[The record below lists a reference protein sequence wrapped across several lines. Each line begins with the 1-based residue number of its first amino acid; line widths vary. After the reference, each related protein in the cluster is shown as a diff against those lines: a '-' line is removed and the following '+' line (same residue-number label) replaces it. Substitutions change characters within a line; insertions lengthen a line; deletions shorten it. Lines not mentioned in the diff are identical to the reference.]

1 MSDLGR
7 EKQRAAGASV
17 LAGALLT
24 VLKLAAGLATG
35 SIGLLAEA
43 AHSALDLGAAA
54 ITWLAVRTSSRP
66 PDAEHQYGH
75 GKSENL
81 AALAET
87 VLLIATSVWI
97 LHEATERIL
106 GDAPEVR
113 PTIWAF
119 LVMGISIAV
128 DVRRSRDLKSVARRS
143 RSQALAADA
152 LHFSTDIASSGVV
165 ILGLV
170 GVVLSGRLHAPWLA
184 MADPVA
190 AIVVAAVVLGLSW
203 RLGRQAIDV
212 LLDRAPSELRE
223 RIERALE
230 EIRGVR
236 GSPRVRVR
244 EAGPE
249 IFADVELR
257 LEPGIALV
265 EGERVA
271 ARARERVKRI
281 TGPDSSVLIQLSAD
295 DQAAASLRDR
305 IAVAVSM
312 EGRQAHNISVRS
324 DGEDVWA
331 DLHVELPGRLSL
343 SEAHAVADAIEIR
356 ILEEV
361 PDLQRVDIH
370 VEEHCED
377 PEPAEIV
384 DDVQRGNLEV
394 RIREVA
400 DRVAGPGAVHDLL
413 IHRASR
419 GIYLSCHCFLP
430 ASMSLSEA
438 HALTDRL
445 EAALLREVP
454 GLERVAV
461 HAEPGDQDG
470 GAAG

>member
-1 MSDLGR
+1 MKRLAR

-17 LAGALLT
+17 AAGALLT

-54 ITWLAVRTSSRP
+54 ITWVAVRSSARP

-87 VLLIATSVWI
+87 VLLIVTSVWI
-97 LHEATERIL
+97 LHEATRRIL
-106 GDAPEVR
+106 GEGPEVE
-113 PTIWAF
+113 PTVWAF
-119 LVMGISIAV
+119 LVMAVSIAV
-128 DVRRSRDLKSVARRS
+128 DARRSRDLERVARRS

-165 ILGLV
+165 ILGLT
-170 GVVLSGRLHAPWLA
+170 GVAISRRLDAPWLA

-190 AIVVAAVVLGLSW
+190 AIVVAAVVLTLSW
-203 RLGRQAIDV
+203 RLGRRAIDV
-212 LLDRAPSELRE
+212 LLDRAPSDLRE
-223 RIERALE
+223 RIERAVE

-236 GSPRVRVR
+236 DRPRVRVR

-249 IFADVELR
+249 VFADVELK

-265 EGERVA
+265 EGQRIA
-271 ARARERVKRI
+271 ARARDRIRRI

-295 DQAAASLRDR
+295 EAGAASLRDR

-343 SEAHAVADAIEIR
+343 AEAHAIADRIESR
-356 ILEEV
+356 ILGEV
-361 PDLQRVDIH
+361 AGLQRVDIH

-377 PEPAEIV
+377 PEPAQVV
-384 DDVQRGNLEV
+384 DGGGRDGLEA
-394 RIREVA
+394 RIREIA

-413 IHRASR
+413 IHRTPR
-419 GIYLSCHCFLP
+419 GIHLSCHCFLP
-430 ASMSLSEA
+430 AAMSLSEA
-438 HALTDRL
+438 HALTDRI

-461 HAEPGDQDG
+461 HAEPEGTG
-470 GAAG
+470 G